1 MQFYLAINGK
11 PWSKDNPEPWVTEN
25 PMSLMTRE
33 NVVGQIYDSAWVH
46 APRHVL
52 FIDTDAGTVKDVV
65 HEIAILLIGLTVWE
79 SHTKEKKRENERYDN
94 RIGYCAF
101 KGAGSD
107 R

>member
-33 NVVGQIYDSAWVH
+33 SVVGQIYDSAWVH

-65 HEIAILLIGLTVWE
+65 HEIAVEVRDLFYKRRVDAGDLADWFEGLGISYE
-79 SHTKEKKRENERYDN
+79 GEE
-94 RIGYCAF
+94 A
-101 KGAGSD
+101 
-107 R
+107 